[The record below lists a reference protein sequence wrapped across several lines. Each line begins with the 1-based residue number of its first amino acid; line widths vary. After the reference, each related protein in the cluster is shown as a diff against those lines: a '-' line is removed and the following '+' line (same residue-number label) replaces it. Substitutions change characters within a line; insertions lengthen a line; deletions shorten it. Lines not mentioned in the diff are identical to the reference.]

1 MIEKINVNLNT
12 KNIFNKQSVQNN
24 RQNTQIPEQKTNPK
38 LQMPSSA
45 LMHSYFINFGAAQ
58 KEIVDKEAVILNS
71 LNDPAQELLNNAQKI
86 AKQYGHPQVD
96 RIHIL
101 KAGLQQIKNFIDGL
115 DSGDISYDDES
126 SYDAFIFFE
135 NDMGKDIFKKKE
147 KRDLIKPVIEEE
159 LKILDEKLAE
169 IPKAKIKQNG
179 ANRPISKQFINDV
192 YSIYEQDNNID
203 VDEGYTE
210 GDGLVHD
217 STLFS
222 AAMLPNSD
230 KIKKEITLPFRNALK
245 DAVYV
250 DKRPLEKRPHLKFYD
265 DKAKNIWK
273 NLAIGTN
280 MVVLHDKKNY
290 PTHLINSFLHLF
302 EDNKDGFGK
311 LNKNNTRILNLNNE
325 GFIDKGYM
333 ATKLKEFGKDKN
345 HTYIVVM
352 DIMDSDLNSLA
363 VDEYNVETFI
373 NSPENVKFVMVAN
386 KDKYYSDST
395 DDYLKGFF
403 DDFGEVSLPLMNM
416 EQAQKAFK
424 EAPELIAKIK
434 KHFSKQA
441 IEKCVEAA
449 NQLSGNY
456 PEKAQKV
463 LELVSSYYVDKQN
476 IGLSDVQ
483 NYIKEAKEIFKPVES
498 DNAVKVV
505 FDTGIKLK
513 DMVGSPATKKEARSI
528 VDRIQDKSI
537 GTKGFVIYSQDGSVG
552 AGRKYTAQA
561 IAGEA
566 KIPYIEINA
575 VDFGTKDVDLFGGGN
590 LSPEASMKKLF
601 GMVKTQAETNHKK
614 SAILYIENFE
624 YFSYG
629 EYLSEYHEKAMSQL
643 IREMNKAQEQGINIV
658 VMGSMNDPKYIG
670 DATTKSFKFIDQIE
684 VESPSRNKEAR
695 SEIINYYLKKKKIT
709 LSGNAEEQKQIKE
722 HINMLSEWC
731 SYIEILTLLDKAK
744 NVAKERKHKTIDKA
758 DFTEAYLQLTT
769 GRPASAQEPPHRK
782 QLVTAHECG
791 HATNGIVM
799 EELAQ
804 KENRPDHAGNY
815 VNFITLDPRGSF
827 GGAVFFS
834 DELNPEWSFEKI
846 FSDLVVDF
854 GGNSCEKHFYGQD
867 GSWGITVD
875 MQSATHTATMAAGLM
890 GQGKH
895 FGKKSIDGMWV
906 ISEQDKDNLNKD
918 IDVMLT
924 NSQLVSDAIT
934 EVYEDFNR
942 EFVKKYASKVGT
954 GECIVQR
961 EEFVKMLNEW
971 RAKQPPE
978 KQKEFELLD
987 KTILEVIAAT
997 KRGVKCHKDEK

>member
-12 KNIFNKQSVQNN
+12 KNIFNKHGVQNN
-24 RQNTQIPEQKTNPK
+24 SQNTQIPQQKTNPK

-424 EAPELIAKIK
+424 EAPELMAKIK

-658 VMGSMNDPKYIG
+658 VMGSMNDPRYIG

-867 GSWGITVD
+867 GSWGITAD

-971 RAKQPPE
+971 RTKQPPE

>member
-12 KNIFNKQSVQNN
+12 KNIFNKQGVQNN
-24 RQNTQIPEQKTNPK
+24 SQNTQIPQQKTNPK

-643 IREMNKAQEQGINIV
+643 IREMNKAQEQGVNIV

-695 SEIINYYLKKKKIT
+695 IEIINYYLKKKKIT

>member
-222 AAMLPNSD
+222 AAMLPNRD

-345 HTYIVVM
+345 HTYIVAM

>member
-12 KNIFNKQSVQNN
+12 KNIFNKHGVQNN
-24 RQNTQIPEQKTNPK
+24 TQNTQIPEQKTKSK

-159 LKILDEKLAE
+159 LKILDGKLAE

-373 NSPENVKFVMVAN
+373 NAPNNVKFVMVAN

-463 LELVSSYYVDKQN
+463 MELVSSYYVDKQN

-561 IAGEA
+561 IAGES

-658 VMGSMNDPKYIG
+658 VMGSMNDPRYIG

-867 GSWGITVD
+867 GSWGITAD

-895 FGKKSIDGMWV
+895 FGKKSIEGMWV

>member
-12 KNIFNKQSVQNN
+12 KNIFNKQGVKNN
-24 RQNTQIPEQKTNPK
+24 TQNTQIPEQKTKSK

-424 EAPELIAKIK
+424 EAPELMAKIK

-513 DMVGSPATKKEARSI
+513 DMVGSPATKKEAQSI

-643 IREMNKAQEQGINIV
+643 IREMNKAQEQGANIV
-658 VMGSMNDPKYIG
+658 VMGSMNDPRYIG

-709 LSGNAEEQKQIKE
+709 LSGNAEEQTQIKE

-867 GSWGITVD
+867 GSWGITAD

>member
-12 KNIFNKQSVQNN
+12 KNIFNKQGVQNN
-24 RQNTQIPEQKTNPK
+24 TQNTQIPEQKTKPK

-159 LKILDEKLAE
+159 LKILDGKLAE

-373 NSPENVKFVMVAN
+373 NAPNNVKFVMVAN

-424 EAPELIAKIK
+424 EAPELMVKIK
-434 KHFSKQA
+434 KHFSKPA

-601 GMVKTQAETNHKK
+601 GMVKTQAETNPKK

-658 VMGSMNDPKYIG
+658 VMGSMNDPRYIG

-769 GRPASAQEPPHRK
+769 GRPASAQEPQHRK

-867 GSWGITVD
+867 GSWGITAD

>member
-12 KNIFNKQSVQNN
+12 KNIFNKQGVQNN
-24 RQNTQIPEQKTNPK
+24 IQNTQIPEQKNHPK

-45 LMHSYFINFGAAQ
+45 LMHSYFINFGSAK

>member
-424 EAPELIAKIK
+424 EAPELMAKIK

>member
-12 KNIFNKQSVQNN
+12 KNIFNKHGVQNN
-24 RQNTQIPEQKTNPK
+24 SQNTQIPQQKTNPK

-424 EAPELIAKIK
+424 EAPELMAKIK

-513 DMVGSPATKKEARSI
+513 DMVGSPATKKEAQSI

-709 LSGNAEEQKQIKE
+709 LSGNAEEQTQIKE

-867 GSWGITVD
+867 GSWGITAD